1 MFRIR
6 LAALAAVP
14 IALAGLVA
22 GSAAAGHRTADARL
36 PTRIVVLSP
45 TATEDLFAI
54 GAGKQVIAVDDQSNY
69 PRQAPKTTLSSY
81 KPNAEA
87 IAKYRPDL
95 VVVSS
100 DGGIVGS
107 LKKLG
112 IPVLFEPAAANL
124 AQAYAQ
130 IARLGRATGHGA
142 QAATV
147 VASMKRQLARVVAS
161 APARSR
167 GLKVFDELSPDLYSA
182 TSQTFIGSIFTLFGL
197 KNIADAGDPT
207 HSGYPQL
214 SAEYVISANP
224 DIVVLSDTKC
234 CGQTP
239 ATVASR
245 AGWSNV
251 SAVQHHR
258 VVAVSDDVAS
268 RWGPRIVQFAKAV
281 AAAARQ
287 S

>member
-6 LAALAAVP
+6 LAALAAAP
-14 IALAGLVA
+14 IALVA
-22 GSAAAGHRTADARL
+22 GSASAAHRTTHAKL
-36 PTRIVVLSP
+36 PARIVVLSP

-54 GAGKQVIAVDDQSNY
+54 GAGNQVIAVDDQSNY
-69 PRQAPKTTLSSY
+69 PRRAPRTSLSSY

-100 DGGIVGS
+100 DGGIVDS

-112 IPVLFEPAAANL
+112 IPVLYEPAAANL

-130 IARLGRATGHGA
+130 IARLGKATGHVA

-147 VASMKRQLARVVAS
+147 VARVKRQLARTVAS
-161 APARSR
+161 VRARSR
-167 GLKVFDELSPDLYSA
+167 GLKVFDELGPDLYSA